1 MRRKWGEEMMLQPL
15 QRQEWH
21 RSTSSNEYK
30 GKGDGRWG
38 GIFSQ
43 VRQDRRAICMSGTF
57 ISWKLC
63 AF

>member
-1 MRRKWGEEMMLQPL
+1 MMLQPL

-30 GKGDGRWG
+30 GKGGGRWG
-38 GIFSQ
+38 GIVSQ
-43 VRQDRRAICMSGTF
+43 VRQDRRAICMSGAF